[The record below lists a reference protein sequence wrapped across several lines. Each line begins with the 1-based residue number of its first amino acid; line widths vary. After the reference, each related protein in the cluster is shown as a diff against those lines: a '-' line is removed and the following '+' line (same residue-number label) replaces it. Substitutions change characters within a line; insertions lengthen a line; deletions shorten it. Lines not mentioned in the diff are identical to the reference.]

1 MWRIWLLFDPRKA
14 LVGLSV
20 FLFTLAILIHF
31 ILLSTD
37 RFNWL
42 EGAAVQTGALEQ
54 SISAP
59 VEGVSLVG

>member
-1 MWRIWLLFDPRKA
+1 MWRMWLMFDPRKA
-14 LVGLSV
+14 LVAMSA

-42 EGAAVQTGALEQ
+42 EGKPLSMLEQ
-54 SISAP
+54 TLSPDVDLRRI
-59 VEGVSLVG
+59 G

>member
-1 MWRIWLLFDPRKA
+1 MWRIWLMFDPRKA
-14 LVGLSV
+14 LVALSV

-42 EGAAVQTGALEQ
+42 EGKPLKTGALEH
-54 SISAP
+54 SISLD
-59 VEGVSLVG
+59 VDKIIVG

>member
-1 MWRIWLLFDPRKA
+1 MFDPRKA

-31 ILLSTD
+31 ILLSTE

-42 EGAAVQTGALEQ
+42 EGKPLKTSAVEQ
-54 SISAP
+54 S
-59 VEGVSLVG
+59 VSHDVDLRLIG